1 VVKIT
6 DSLPWVIVNKTGL
19 PELKAALFGVLN
31 PYEIFASG
39 HLHQYMTGTILSNV
53 DDRIWITSR
62 ARMIA
67 ERKAIRN
74 QNISH
79 LSVTYYSL
87 FTVVLSVFS
96 QFYVQ
101 AYPLLEQINLS
112 ASVIVL
118 VASLV
123 AGGFRFE
130 SRANI
135 FRECYLKLQKLESK
149 NITDEEKIRE
159 YTEILDI
166 YPNHSEK
173 DYYDLIVN
181 HTYWEGKKLNIGD
194 KPLTTTK
201 YICLSYIFR
210 HALYYA
216 SAVLLFSLP
225 LAFLVWPLIS
235 GWACR

>member
-1 VVKIT
+1 M
-6 DSLPWVIVNKTGL
+6 WVTVTKTGM
-19 PELKAALFGVLN
+19 PERKAALLGVLN
-31 PYEIFASG
+31 RYEIFASG
-39 HLHQYMTGTILSNV
+39 HLHQYMTGTKLSNV

-62 ARMIA
+62 VRMIS
-67 ERKAIRN
+67 ERKALRN
-74 QNISH
+74 QNVSY

-87 FTVVLSVFS
+87 FTVVISIFS
-96 QFYVQ
+96 KFYVQ
-101 AYPLLEQINLS
+101 TYPLLEQINLS

-149 NITDEEKIRE
+149 NISEDERLKE
-159 YTEILDI
+159 YLEVLEI

-181 HTYWEGKKLNIGD
+181 HTYWEGKKLHIGD
-194 KPLTTTK
+194 KSLVPTK
-201 YICLSYIFR
+201 YMWLSYIFR
-210 HALYYA
+210 HFFYYA
-216 SAVLLFSLP
+216 FVALLFLIP
-225 LAFLVWPLIS
+225 LVFLAWPLIS
-235 GWACR
+235 RWACR